1 MIDRTVP
8 DSFDSADRPRA
19 RMRKYIGLLVA
30 VALLAGG
37 WSAFWYYAVGRAE
50 QAIAGWKAREAQVG
64 RIYTCG
70 QETLSGFPFRIEV
83 RCDLARAEFR
93 QITPSLDIKTTDI
106 LVAAQIYEPTLLISE
121 FTGPMTIAE
130 ASHAPNLIA
139 NWKLGQTSVRGT
151 PNSPER
157 ISIVLDQPAVD
168 RLTPSGTE
176 PFSKADRFEL
186 HGRMLEGSASKNPV
200 IEIVLRTVQASL
212 PGVSPLAVT
221 PIDSDIDAVLRGL
234 KDFAPKPWAARFR
247 EIQES
252 GGSIDI
258 PQARVQQGETIAV
271 GRGNLT
277 VNANGRLEGQLQVT
291 VAGVEAFLNA
301 IGADRIAASNP
312 NVDRLAGTLDRLV
325 PGLGAAARQ
334 HAGSGIAAGLNMI
347 GEPTTLEGRKAVSL
361 PLRFD
366 NGAMF
371 LGPVPIGVTP
381 ALF

>member
-1 MIDRTVP
+1 MIDQSAP
-8 DSFDSADRPRA
+8 DSFDRADRPRS
-19 RMRKYIGLLVA
+19 RMRKYIGLLLA
-30 VALLAGG
+30 VVLLAAG
-37 WSAFWYYAVGRAE
+37 WSAFWYYAVGKAE
-50 QAIAGWKAREAQVG
+50 QAIAGWKAREAKVG

-70 QETLSGFPFRIEV
+70 QEMLSGYPFRIEV
-83 RCDLARAEFR
+83 RCDLARAEFK
-93 QITPSLDIKTTDI
+93 QFSPSLDIKTTGI

-130 ASHAPNLIA
+130 SGRSPNLIV
-139 NWKLGQTSVRGT
+139 NWTLGQTSVRGT

-157 ISIVLDQPAVD
+157 VSIVLDKPTVD
-168 RLTPSGTE
+168 RLTLSGTE
-176 PFSKADRFEL
+176 PWSRADRFEL

-200 IEIVLRTVQASL
+200 IEIVLRSVQASL
-212 PGVSPLAVT
+212 PGLSPLAVA
-221 PIDSDIDAVLRGL
+221 PIDSDINAVLRGL
-234 KDFAPKPWAARFR
+234 KDFSPKPWAARFR

-291 VAGVEAFLNA
+291 VAGVEAFLDA
-301 IGADRIAASNP
+301 IGADRIAAANP
-312 NVDRLAGTLDRLV
+312 NVDRLAGQLDRLV
-325 PGLGAAARQ
+325 PGLGTAARQ
-334 HAGSGIAAGLNMI
+334 HAGSGIAAGLSMI
-347 GEPTTLEGRKAVSL
+347 GQPATLEGRKAVSL